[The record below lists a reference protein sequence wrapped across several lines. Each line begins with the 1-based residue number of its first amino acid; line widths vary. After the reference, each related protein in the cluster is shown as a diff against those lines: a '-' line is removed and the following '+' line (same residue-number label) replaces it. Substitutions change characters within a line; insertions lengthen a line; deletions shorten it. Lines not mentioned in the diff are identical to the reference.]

1 MTAHWWHVAASWAA
15 ALAIFAGL
23 SLSAM
28 ARHRTARAALA
39 RLERRP

>member
-1 MTAHWWHVAASWAA
+1 MTAHWWHVAASWGT
-15 ALAIFAGL
+15 ALLVFATL

-28 ARHRTARAALA
+28 ARHRAARAALA